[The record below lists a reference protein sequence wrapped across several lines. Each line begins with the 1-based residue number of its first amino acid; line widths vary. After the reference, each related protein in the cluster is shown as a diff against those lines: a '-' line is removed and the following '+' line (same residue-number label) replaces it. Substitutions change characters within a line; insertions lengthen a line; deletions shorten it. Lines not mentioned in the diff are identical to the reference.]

1 MKKRFIL
8 LLLHASIVF
17 FLIFIYCLLI
27 KNNLVF
33 EWIIYSLT
41 IVGLILCIIF
51 RKDLKKAAK
60 ETSSDR
66 YISLISLEIALIVFV
81 QTSIQFE
88 KNNEQFKK
96 NRIASD
102 SLFRTQLKHAEILN
116 QLQIKNSMDLN
127 DSLTNELKKIQDIN
141 KIQSLSAENQLKAT
155 QKQLELS
162 EQSLNDFIYDTRAE
176 LAFGKTNIVNID
188 TLNSNEVELSISTK
202 VQNTGKRTATE
213 VEFRQIIILCNGKNM
228 GVQLIN
234 DLEFVT
240 ANTSKNIF
248 FKTTIPQKECEDF
261 YHWFQIRYFD
271 ERLEKYTDRSYYY
284 HYFKNTLGFD
294 FYYAKDEQKSI
305 LRKIVDEELS
315 KEGLSLTIN

>member
-240 ANTSKNIF
+240 ANTSK
-248 FKTTIPQKECEDF
+248 K
-261 YHWFQIRYFD
+261 YF
-271 ERLEKYTDRSYYY
+271 LQNYYT
-284 HYFKNTLGFD
+284 
-294 FYYAKDEQKSI
+294 
-305 LRKIVDEELS
+305 S
-315 KEGLSLTIN
+315 KRM